1 MCHQSSEVWPGRKI
15 GPAWVVLSSWWP
27 QLALGGPPPPGG
39 GLGGLRLPLASGRG
53 SHLSS
58 PTSAYTMQHQSL
70 QALPCAVVQEEIW
83 GQIFIG
89 VGNPVAGYKLQW
101 G

>member
-1 MCHQSSEVWPGRKI
+1 MAGKENWAGL
-15 GPAWVVLSSWWP
+15 GGLGWP
-27 QLALGGPPPPGG
+27 QLALGGPPG

-58 PTSAYTMQHQSL
+58 PTSAYTMQQSL
-70 QALPCAVVQEEIW
+70 QALVQCCKKEIW